1 MNRQQRGNRGRQEKD
16 SYSSLIMF
24 LLLFS
29 GFVAI
34 IGLIY
39 IYGDFSQRKGPQL
52 AGFVEVRRKTPITN
66 TPIED
71 ASKFIDQG
79 RSSQAEAQN
88 EQSQNTQNE
97 EDENM
102 VEQLLSQVTS
112 SESKENKQESQT
124 EKEEPMITETVE
136 TEIIAPTAEKKEEKK
151 QQSKQAPKT
160 KKRTTRVFF
169 IRATDSGY
177 LSLRGAAIEIDD
189 TKSPLTFTIESLL
202 KGPSL
207 SERSHGMY
215 SLIPEGSRLISA
227 TVKDGVAYLDFSE
240 DFQFNPLGTDGYQA
254 QLQQIVYTA
263 TEFPSVQS
271 VQILLEGKKIDYLHE
286 GIYVGNPLS
295 RESFRTS

>member
-1 MNRQQRGNRGRQEKD
+1 MNRQQRGNQGRQKKE

-52 AGFVEVRRKTPITN
+52 AGFVEVHRKTPITN

-71 ASKFIDQG
+71 ASKFIDQNHN
-79 RSSQAEAQN
+79 RQEDTQN

-97 EDENM
+97 EDENI
-102 VEQLLSQVTS
+102 VDQLLSQVTS
-112 SESKENKQESQT
+112 SESKENKQESES
-124 EKEEPMITETVE
+124 EKEEQMITETVE
-136 TEIIAPTAEKKEEKK
+136 TEIIAPTVEKKEEEK
-151 QQSKQAPKT
+151 QPKQLPKT

-169 IRATDSGY
+169 VRATDSGY

-254 QLQQIVYTA
+254 QLQQIVYTV